1 MPKQKGKDGKMF
13 SAHGVIKPKQNVK
26 AACLGCH
33 PDSTVEK
40 KQYEMDSII
49 NYTKGKMR
57 KSEYWLGQLI
67 DSYAAAQRMG
77 VTESVLA
84 QAREKHEEA
93 HVLWEYWTA
102 ENSDGFHN
110 PGLARESLT
119 GSIVASKAGVK
130 ILNDAMVV
138 VKKDELKK

>member
-1 MPKQKGKDGKMF
+1 M
-13 SAHGVIKPKQNVK
+13 VKPKLTVK
-26 AACLGCH
+26 ASCLGCH
-33 PDSTVEK
+33 PNSTVEEK
-40 KQYEMDSII
+40 LYEIESII

-57 KSEYWLGQLI
+57 KAEYWLGQLI
-67 DSYAAAQRMG
+67 DAYAAAQRMG
-77 VTESVLA
+77 VAPMALD

-119 GSIVASKAGVK
+119 ESIAVSKAGVK
-130 ILNDAMVV
+130 ILNDAMAAI
-138 VKKDELKK
+138 KK